1 MKYELRKVFLEK
13 YPKYEIILRMYEEAN
28 GCECT
33 FESLSKIRLQKFIDY
48 MSGRV
53 AKSSA
58 RQYAA
63 KFKAV
68 LNLYS
73 EEFHIPNDYIKIL
86 NLRNEKCVSI
96 WLNDGELERLSGYK
110 AKSGNERLVQAQF
123 LIGSYSGMR
132 RSDYSRITEENMM
145 DGFLSYV
152 SQKTSNRT
160 LKADSCGIDR
170 TSRDKPGNIRDGI

>member
-96 WLNDGELERLSGYK
+96 WLNDGELASRRLMSSNGFQDIRPKVGMNDLYK
-110 AKSGNERLVQAQF
+110 
-123 LIGSYSGMR
+123 
-132 RSDYSRITEENMM
+132 RSS
-145 DGFLSYV
+145 L
-152 SQKTSNRT
+152 
-160 LKADSCGIDR
+160 
-170 TSRDKPGNIRDGI
+170 

>member
-73 EEFHIPNDYIKIL
+73 D
-86 NLRNEKCVSI
+86 EKCVSI

-132 RSDYSRITEENMM
+132 RSDYSRMTEENMM

-152 SQKTSNRT
+152 SQKTKIQAT
-160 LKADSCGIDR
+160 VPLKPIVA
-170 TSRDKPGNIRDGI
+170 

>member
-28 GCECT
+28 ECECT
-33 FESLSKIRLQKFIDY
+33 FESLSKIRLQKFVDY

-86 NLRNEKCVSI
+86 NLRNEKCVSV
-96 WLNDGELERLSGYK
+96 WLNDLELERLAGYK
-110 AKSGNERLVQAQF
+110 AKSGMNDL
-123 LIGSYSGMR
+123 
-132 RSDYSRITEENMM
+132 
-145 DGFLSYV
+145 
-152 SQKTSNRT
+152 
-160 LKADSCGIDR
+160 C
-170 TSRDKPGNIRDGI
+170 KPSSL

>member
-73 EEFHIPNDYIKIL
+73 EEFHIPNDYIK
-86 NLRNEKCVSI
+86 VSSI
-96 WLNDGELERLSGYK
+96 NSIYP
-110 AKSGNERLVQAQF
+110 LV
-123 LIGSYSGMR
+123 
-132 RSDYSRITEENMM
+132 SDS
-145 DGFLSYV
+145 
-152 SQKTSNRT
+152 RT
-160 LKADSCGIDR
+160 L
-170 TSRDKPGNIRDGI
+170 

>member
-1 MKYELRKVFLEK
+1 MEK

-73 EEFHIPNDYIKIL
+73 EEFHIIVTLRDSIITLSDLMLFIPDFVTKLQVYRSNLKNNLLRACL
-86 NLRNEKCVSI
+86 NFPV
-96 WLNDGELERLSGYK
+96 
-110 AKSGNERLVQAQF
+110 
-123 LIGSYSGMR
+123 
-132 RSDYSRITEENMM
+132 
-145 DGFLSYV
+145 
-152 SQKTSNRT
+152 
-160 LKADSCGIDR
+160 
-170 TSRDKPGNIRDGI
+170 